1 MKINLIA
8 VHYNI
13 QNNEVEGFR
22 LLDSDSGQVMDQP
35 YASVYKV
42 IASNAAT
49 ITGIELDKSSNKL
62 KGSNGAFNRYPC
74 LYNNSCKN
82 NSLVIIASIDD
93 KGYRVCNYLGKCIDA
108 LSSYVI
114 QFAVK
119 NGIANGKVV
128 EKDGRKY
135 ISAINGSYSNIVF
148 NNSTLKGSKEAQRK
162 MADRAYSDKMK
173 QEIINHNRKYGSAF
187 KFPRVITGV
196 ANADSKLHEVDPD
209 TGLTVEQKM
218 ANAMIAMKKTKPF
231 YYSVYSCLK
240 RVEAAKGDDV
250 KTMCVSLDT
259 LYFNSDFVL
268 EKTSPELLFILIHEV
283 SHIAMKHRVR
293 ENGRDHEVWNR
304 ACDYFINKQIA
315 DDFGLKELG
324 DTAIAKSR
332 FSNSTESIQFR
343 ITLPT
348 DCLFNKN
355 IDVDVDTPEKLYEEL
370 MKLAM
375 QNQGNSNNGN
385 DSNSENGND
394 NTTSGAGDAGDN
406 EENSAEAGGGNSS
419 DGQQGGSSSNG
430 PSLDDDEQS
439 GEDKTDLEDF
449 AGGKDPKEK
458 EQNTNELQ
466 APPKK
471 SNKSNTKNDETGEP
485 DGEDSSESG
494 DGQGKKGKKAKGR
507 LVGKEFRGQEIPDIE
522 IDIVD
527 DGKQRGMSKEQMQQS
542 ANALLS
548 RAVTIHRQ
556 THQFG
561 GDNADW
567 LERYVEKAL
576 APKINWR
583 SLLKN
588 KLTVA
593 NQKINTFAAPDK
605 RFRSRGMIMP
615 GPKKLDNDSLDNVKI
630 CVDTSGSISP
640 KDLGVA
646 LAQVEQLL
654 KQFKA
659 EAEMIYWDTRVRA
672 IYPFKDVKE
681 LINKSPMGGGGTD
694 ANCIFEYFETDRD
707 YKIGKKK
714 KPTIIVVFTDG
725 YFGTIEAKYSKYKDT
740 IWVIHDNQ
748 GFKAPFGSKAQLKIE
763 D

>member
-1 MKINLIA
+1 MRINLIA

-42 IASNAAT
+42 IASKAAT

-135 ISAINGSYSNIVF
+135 ISAISGTYSNIAF
-148 NNSTLKGSKEAQRK
+148 NNSTLKNNKEAQRK
-162 MADRAYSDKMK
+162 IADRTYSDKMK
-173 QEIINHNRKYGSAF
+173 QEIANHSRKYGSAF

-196 ANADSKLHEVDPD
+196 ANANSKLHEVDPD

-218 ANAMIAMKKTKPF
+218 ANAMLAMKKTKPF

-240 RVEAAKGDDV
+240 RVEAAKGDGV

-268 EKTSPELLFILIHEV
+268 EKTSPELLFVLIHEV

-324 DTAIAKSR
+324 DTTIAKSR
-332 FSNSTESIQFR
+332 FSNSTENIQFR

-355 IDVDVDTPEKLYEEL
+355 VDVDVDTPEKLYEEL
-370 MKLAM
+370 MKLATQSQENSDDSNNKDTGENE
-375 QNQGNSNNGN
+375 QNSDGSSAGNGGSGQQDTSNSNEPEFG
-385 DSNSENGND
+385 
-394 NTTSGAGDAGDN
+394 
-406 EENSAEAGGGNSS
+406 
-419 DGQQGGSSSNG
+419 
-430 PSLDDDEQS
+430 DDEQS
-439 GEDKTDLEDF
+439 GEDKTNLEDF
-449 AGGKDPKEK
+449 ADGKDPKEQ

-471 SNKSNTKNDETGEP
+471 NDKSKPKNGDATEKTEEETEGNEGTGNGKSD
-485 DGEDSSESG
+485 DGHD
-494 DGQGKKGKKAKGR
+494 KKGEKAKGR

-561 GDNADW
+561 GDCADW

-640 KDLGVA
+640 KDLGIA
-646 LAQVEQLL
+646 LTQVEQLL

-714 KPTIIVVFTDG
+714 KPTIIVIFTDG
-725 YFGTIEAKYSKYKDT
+725 CFGTIEAKYSKYKDT